1 MTAILGLGW
10 TAWSWLRSSRIAQI
24 ALLIGVALLMLW
36 LYGRGKKAEGA
47 REAINA
53 ARDRAMER
61 MERNRE
67 VHREIRDLPLSER
80 ARRLRELS

>member
-1 MTAILGLGW
+1 MSAILGLVWTGW
-10 TAWSWLRSSRIAQI
+10 SAIRSSRIAQI
-24 ALLIGVALLMLW
+24 ALVVGLALLMLW

-47 REAINA
+47 REAISA

-61 MERNRE
+61 MQRNRE
-67 VHREIRDLPLSER
+67 VHREIRDLPLSDR